1 MGHEGLV
8 SAGLRWARRVVVDVM
23 SQLQRC
29 LSPPA
34 VGRNA
39 KLRRFV
45 QPPRVGVEANC
56 SRCLPPTRIRL
67 RFV

>member
-8 SAGLRWARRVVVDVM
+8 SAELRWPRRVVVDVM
-23 SQLQRC
+23 AQLQRC

-45 QPPRVGVEANC
+45 QPRRIGVDA
-56 SRCLPPTRIRL
+56 
-67 RFV
+67 